1 MRRILVA
8 FGLAACVGAG
18 GVQAQIVIN
27 AEPVDAGHAWQ
38 ICTPKSGS
46 TAMIDYV
53 PANAKRTGVTGTID
67 IQCKVSAAARTE
79 ACTWI
84 KETPKGYGFGPAAAK
99 YGCLLRVQPRFL
111 KGVGAGGVRVNTTL
125 RMRPT
130 RSF

>member
-1 MRRILVA
+1 MRRILWA
-8 FGLAACVGAG
+8 FGLTACVASGGA
-18 GVQAQIVIN
+18 QAQIVIN
-27 AEPVDAGHAWQ
+27 AAPADTTHPWQ
-38 ICTPKSGS
+38 TCTPKSGS

-53 PANAKRTGVTGTID
+53 PAKAKRAGVTGTID

-111 KGVGAGGVRVNTTL
+111 KGVGPDGVRVNTTL

-130 RSF
+130 RGY